1 MAESKG
7 LSLEE
12 IKKESVDLV
21 CFYSF
26 FFVVFIVLF
35 FVFVFVLSHNVFLF
49 FSVNVFEEKS
59 IFVKSVFL
67 FLKSVFGIDMSFLVH
82 CA

>member
-1 MAESKG
+1 MF
-7 LSLEE
+7 LFFLF
-12 IKKESVDLV
+12 
-21 CFYSF
+21 CSF
-26 FFVVFIVLF
+26 HCTF

-49 FSVNVFEEKS
+49 FSVNVFDEKS

>member
-1 MAESKG
+1 MAENKG

-26 FFVVFIVLF
+26 FFVDFIIYIF
-35 FVFVFVLSHNVFLF
+35 FVFILSHNVFF
-49 FSVNVFEEKS
+49 FFFWLMCLMRK
-59 IFVKSVFL
+59 VFL
-67 FLKSVFGIDMSFLVH
+67 
-82 CA
+82 

>member
-1 MAESKG
+1 MAENKG

-26 FFVVFIVLF
+26 FFV
-35 FVFVFVLSHNVFLF
+35 FVLSHNVFVILLMRLMRK
-49 FSVNVFEEKS
+49 VV
-59 IFVKSVFL
+59 L
-67 FLKSVFGIDMSFLVH
+67 
-82 CA
+82 